1 MNERTA
7 YPSDVSDEEWAF
19 IAPYVSLLPEEV
31 SQRKYPLREVYNG
44 LRWIVR
50 TGATW
55 RMMPHDLP
63 PWPLVYQQTR
73 RWLAADC
80 FANAAHDLVLLIR
93 QAKGRNGQPTVAII
107 DSRTIQS
114 TPESGGHGGY
124 DGAKKRKGSKVH
136 LAVDTLGQYLA
147 LTVSPANEQDR
158 AHAGTLVAAVN
169 AATGSSVQVVMADQG
184 YTGAS
189 TAEAVAAQGMTLQIV
204 KLSEAKHGFVLLP
217 RRWVVERSFAWLA
230 RFRRLAR
237 DYERLPALVAGL
249 HVVAFTA
256 LLLHQWSLIS
266 SP

>member
-1 MNERTA
+1 
-7 YPSDVSDEEWAF
+7 
-19 IAPYVSLLPEEV
+19 
-31 SQRKYPLREVYNG
+31 
-44 LRWIVR
+44 
-50 TGATW
+50 
-55 RMMPHDLP
+55 MMPHDLP
-63 PWPLVYQQTR
+63 PWPPVYQQTR
-73 RWLAADC
+73 RWLAAEC
-80 FANAAHDLVLLIR
+80 VENAAHDLVVLLR
-93 QAKGRNGQPTVAII
+93 QAHGRNGQPTVAIM

-124 DGAKKRKGSKVH
+124 DVAKKRKGSKVH
-136 LAVDTLGQYLA
+136 LAVDTLGQYRA

-158 AHAGTLVAAVN
+158 AHAGELAAAVN
-169 AATGSSVQVVMADQG
+169 AATGGSVPVMMADQG

-189 TAEAVAAQGMTLQIV
+189 TAEAVAEQGIQLQIV
-204 KLSEAKHGFVLLP
+204 KLSEAKRGFVLLP

-256 LLLHQWSLIS
+256 LLLHQWMSIS